1 MQEADVAKR
10 YAEAIYKVSKEK
22 NQVSEV
28 YEALNLV
35 MELYENNPDFKNFM
49 LHPLIEKKEKKD
61 FINKIL
67 SGLEEQA
74 LEITDYLI
82 DKQRMELIRSIVSEY
97 LKIYYFENN
106 EIEVKG
112 IFSKAL
118 SDTQYSLIKEK
129 LEKKVG
135 KKVDLKITVD
145 ENIIGG
151 GIIKI
156 EDEIIDGS
164 IKRQIENIKNNF

>member
-118 SDTQYSLIKEK
+118 SDTQYSLLKEK